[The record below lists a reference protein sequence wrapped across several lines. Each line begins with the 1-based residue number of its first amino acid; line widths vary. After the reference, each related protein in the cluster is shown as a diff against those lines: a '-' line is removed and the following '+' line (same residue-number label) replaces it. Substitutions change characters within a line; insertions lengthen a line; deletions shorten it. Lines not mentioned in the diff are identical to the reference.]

1 MAHALDETRDDVVY
15 FRRQWFPALC
25 EPGLVSAFGAS
36 RGLVRSPVESDAQF
50 RTRVVNAWRW
60 HMLGGKQ
67 QGLPEIL
74 AAYGY
79 HVEAIENMRQFA
91 PTRWAEF
98 MVRLETPPHYADQ
111 QAQLDS
117 LAHLVWLIQE
127 YKPAR
132 SFFFRIYNDTNDRR
146 PIIPG
151 IGPKLGSGILS
162 FWSGTTD
169 PGVGDGDVVIALWRQ
184 DQPVR
189 PAPAGWFSAL
199 GPDGAA
205 DPVWAAPRQ
214 QFCAERVPA
223 L

>member
-117 LAHLVWLIQE
+117 LAHLVWLI
-127 YKPAR
+127 
-132 SFFFRIYNDTNDRR
+132 
-146 PIIPG
+146 
-151 IGPKLGSGILS
+151 
-162 FWSGTTD
+162 
-169 PGVGDGDVVIALWRQ
+169 
-184 DQPVR
+184 
-189 PAPAGWFSAL
+189 
-199 GPDGAA
+199 
-205 DPVWAAPRQ
+205 
-214 QFCAERVPA
+214 
-223 L
+223 